1 MCEGK
6 PPPCRSACAGTRRGG
21 WHVQAL
27 GAAFSAALAP
37 FLFPLHAPIW
47 PLPLGGEAGAAG
59 RGAGGRA
66 TQAANPLHL
75 PRHLSGSAY
84 CSIEATAFLALYALY
99 MAWQVLARLSQHAA
113 AVKCHFGVLRRPSA
127 MPVEHLPAEKGPVC
141 APYKEGGPKSR
152 PTRSPRGSARKP
164 TRQEVGAPP
173 PSHNAGAGAPS
184 PRPRPILKLGWGR
197 FLWAGVVAR
206 TRGRARP
213 NGKETACSVR
223 LWKCTA
229 ASISSCDER

>member
-1 MCEGK
+1 MCVGK
-6 PPPCRSACAGTRRGG
+6 PPSCRSACAGTRRGG
-21 WHVQAL
+21 WHGQAL

-37 FLFPLHAPIW
+37 FLFPLYAPIW

-75 PRHLSGSAY
+75 PRHLSGLAN
-84 CSIEATAFLALYALY
+84 CSIAATAFLALYALY
-99 MAWQVLARLSQHAA
+99 MAYQVLARPIQHPGAGVYHLA
-113 AVKCHFGVLRRPSA
+113 VLRRPSA

-152 PTRSPRGSARKP
+152 RTRSLRGSARKP

-173 PSHNAGAGAPS
+173 PSHNPGALGRCLGHAPL
-184 PRPRPILKLGWGR
+184 RPLG
-197 FLWAGVVAR
+197 LAR
-206 TRGRARP
+206 GLATHVIPTLGTWLSQ
-213 NGKETACSVR
+213 GETLRRNC
-223 LWKCTA
+223 
-229 ASISSCDER
+229 